1 MEAPLLPQVDASKSI
16 PHESSA
22 PSFLTTS
29 LKTKVATWKGMRD
42 HPALWL
48 LTIVL
53 SLIGLS
59 IAYFFFEKARA
70 QSLANAEITMA
81 AINYGAEE
89 PAKQVTSSA
98 FRTPIIAGAS
108 GERFPAVTRF
118 DTHNIETSNF
128 LGNVQV
134 NNTHGKNADQ
144 IKIVEGTKTVRAL
157 TKELQEADVKEALE
171 AQEAHAKRQKKIAKN
186 GPGHRSQV
194 GPSTTVDKSEP
205 HADSKNNPA
214 AKAVPKAKP
223 IAHQH
228 RQRARYHGTGEQ
240 RVYQQNP
247 EKQRSSEV
255 THERP
260 SVLPSSFISEDTSRR
275 LQQAARS
282 NDRIFRSGNSKV
294 EENQNA

>member
-171 AQEAHAKRQKKIAKN
+171 AQEAHARAAH
-186 GPGHRSQV
+186 GHGLAESRV
-194 GPSTTVDKSEP
+194 DSTWLAYVDFELESES
-205 HADSKNNPA
+205 ADRAVLLLERAVAAHPQRPA
-214 AKAVPKAKP
+214 LWLRGARLL
-223 IAHQH
+223 
-228 RQRARYHGTGEQ
+228 RQRLY
-240 RVYQQNP
+240 
-247 EKQRSSEV
+247 
-255 THERP
+255 
-260 SVLPSSFISEDTSRR
+260 
-275 LQQAARS
+275 
-282 NDRIFRSGNSKV
+282 
-294 EENQNA
+294 